1 MKCRLFIKIDL
12 RIFYFI
18 FSIVPL
24 KNSPC
29 WVAFQLHRT
38 CFRSSS
44 GQKMVGGG
52 RAMGPPSYL
61 WSFLTSTLQLHPQC
75 SINLSYVYIA
85 VTSSSFLTSTLQLHP
100 QCSFVNLGS
109 TTTENLLQ
117 ETDNNRAPASYFH
130 IALRST
136 EEELYNFAIGARNE
150 SFCSIVVA
158 DLRNNKTFWSQH
170 QSRINSILEIVKT
183 KTLVVTL
190 NEPVQW
196 INLTAFTSKTV
207 ILTG

>member
-38 CFRSSS
+38 CFRRSS
-44 GQKMVGGG
+44 GQKLVGGG
-52 RAMGPPSYL
+52 KAMGPPSYL
-61 WSFLTSTLQLHPQC
+61 W
-75 SINLSYVYIA
+75 
-85 VTSSSFLTSTLQLHP
+85 SFLTSTLQLHP